1 MKCLL
6 FFVCLFVV
14 LVCWFV
20 CLFFRHRVS
29 LYSPGS
35 PGTHSVD
42 QACLELRNLPASMK
56 CLFMF
61 SCVMHEVPQKLSVP
75 WHLYLHHHFFF
86 FNEKLAFIFIRYFL
100 HLHFK
105 CYPERPLYPSH
116 ALLPNPPTPASWP
129 WHLVRLC
136 QCLANTEV
144 DAHSH
149 LLDGTQGSQWRS

>member
-1 MKCLL
+1 MLGKNFSSMASYEMPP

-75 WHLYLHHHFFF
+75 
-86 FNEKLAFIFIRYFL
+86 
-100 HLHFK
+100 
-105 CYPERPLYPSH
+105 
-116 ALLPNPPTPASWP
+116 
-129 WHLVRLC
+129 
-136 QCLANTEV
+136 
-144 DAHSH
+144 
-149 LLDGTQGSQWRS
+149 